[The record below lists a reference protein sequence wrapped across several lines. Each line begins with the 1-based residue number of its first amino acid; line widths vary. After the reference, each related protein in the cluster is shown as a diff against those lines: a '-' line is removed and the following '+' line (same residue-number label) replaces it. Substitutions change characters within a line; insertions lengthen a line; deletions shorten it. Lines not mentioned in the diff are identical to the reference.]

1 MLADLD
7 RKVLRILF
15 HFSRNYGRMP
25 DLKELETK
33 TGKAAPE
40 LAAALARLRDG
51 VYIMGSRLSEVV
63 IIESEERQPEKKV
76 APAAYSTTGGGGM
89 YGQN

>member
-63 IIESEERQPEKKV
+63 IIEAEERTEKQTSPSPGLV
-76 APAAYSTTGGGGM
+76 TGGGGM